1 MGKKNVF
8 ATKTFGLVV
17 ITAIL
22 TLAVWLLSP
31 TFLAPGNV
39 RQLLITLSF
48 EGVMLAGITILFL
61 SGNFDMSAGGVGAVS
76 LLIFGLIIQNFRG
89 LPWIVALIAAL
100 LTGCICGLINV
111 ILMNVL
117 NMQPFIATIATSSI
131 FGGIGNIVTRGN
143 SIPINA
149 PGFTDIGKVAF
160 FKIVPLLFVVT
171 IVIVLIH
178 TFVLYKTRFGR
189 SIYMIGGNMFAARLC
204 GLNIKRTRGFLYVS
218 QGVMSAIAALM
229 WGCFRK
235 QASPAMFTA
244 AMPNMQAMIA
254 AMLGGVSMMGGAGGM
269 GGAAIGL
276 VLLKVFYSG
285 LLALD
290 VPTFVTVAL
299 PGILL
304 IIALFMDNLNAM
316 RMRRILMAAAI
327 KQSAAAK

>member
-100 LTGCICGLINV
+100 LTELHLYDQRYFNECLKYAALYRNHRHLFDIRRYREHCYK
-111 ILMNVL
+111 
-117 NMQPFIATIATSSI
+117 
-131 FGGIGNIVTRGN
+131 GN

-149 PGFTDIGKVAF
+149 PGFTDIGKSPFSKWFLF
-160 FKIVPLLFVVT
+160 FLSSQSLLF
-171 IVIVLIH
+171 
-178 TFVLYKTRFGR
+178 
-189 SIYMIGGNMFAARLC
+189 
-204 GLNIKRTRGFLYVS
+204 
-218 QGVMSAIAALM
+218 
-229 WGCFRK
+229 
-235 QASPAMFTA
+235 
-244 AMPNMQAMIA
+244 
-254 AMLGGVSMMGGAGGM
+254 
-269 GGAAIGL
+269 
-276 VLLKVFYSG
+276 
-285 LLALD
+285 
-290 VPTFVTVAL
+290 
-299 PGILL
+299 
-304 IIALFMDNLNAM
+304 
-316 RMRRILMAAAI
+316 
-327 KQSAAAK
+327 